1 MNSALRV
8 PNSRATNDRN
18 VVGRRVATVL
28 ELHPP
33 LGSTS
38 GTEILSGT
46 RGSESGTEQ
55 VVSGNGIREHNF
67 NRETGSGVQCAER
80 QVAVPMIY
88 DTWFDK
94 FFNRNSEESLVQ
106 RAQQSRAAAHDDEDI
121 TDRTQEK
128 LKASHISLGFTLDKV
143 IKDLRHNDE
152 HG

>member
-1 MNSALRV
+1 M
-8 PNSRATNDRN
+8 
-18 VVGRRVATVL
+18 

-33 LGSTS
+33 LRLTR
-38 GTEILSGT
+38 GTKALSGA
-46 RGSESGTEQ
+46 GEAKSGTEQ

-67 NRETGSGVQCAER
+67 DRETGSRIQRAER